1 MHRPLEGRRAL
12 AAALTVLAVVATMFA
27 ALSPSASAGTARHDY
42 IVVLKG
48 EPSAR
53 SASVAADHAARYGV
67 DVKFTY
73 SHALNGYAASIS
85 DARVAQLRKDPAVAY
100 VERDATFRIQ
110 TTQFNPPSWGLDR
123 IDQRSLPLS
132 GSYTYTRTGSGVTA
146 YIVDTGINFGH
157 SDFSPGRAVSGYDA
171 IDGGTADD
179 CHGHGTHVAGTV
191 GGNTYG
197 VAKQVRL
204 VAVRVLNCQGSGT
217 TAQIVAGLDWVTGNH
232 TAGAPAVANMSLG
245 GSANSTIDAAVSRA
259 ISDGV
264 TVVVAAGNS
273 AANACNYSP
282 ARVSAAITVAASDS
296 SDRYASFTNWGT
308 CVDWFAPGV
317 NITSAWIGSST
328 ASNTISGTSMASPH
342 TAGVAAQYLQS
353 NPSASPST
361 VRSALFNLTTKNIIN
376 DPDTPNNDLLF
387 TNL

>member
-1 MHRPLEGRRAL
+1 MQHPFRGRRTL
-12 AAALTVLAVVATMFA
+12 AAALTVLAVAATMLA
-27 ALSPSASAGTARHDY
+27 TLTPSASAGTARHDW

-48 EPSAR
+48 EPSSR
-53 SASVAADHAARYGV
+53 SASVASQHAARYGA

-73 SHALNGYAASIS
+73 SHALNGYAASIP
-85 DARVAQLRKDPAVAY
+85 DARIDQVRRDPAVAY
-100 VERDATFRIQ
+100 VERDAVMRIQ
-110 TTQFNPPSWGLDR
+110 TTQTNPPWGLDR
-123 IDQRSLPLS
+123 IDQRSRPLS
-132 GSYTYTRTGSGVTA
+132 GTFTYTRTGSGVTA
-146 YIVDTGINFGH
+146 YIVDTGMNFGH
-157 SDFSPGRAVSGYDA
+157 TQFTGRAVSGYDA

-191 GGNTYG
+191 GGTTYG
-197 VAKQVRL
+197 VAKGVRL

-217 TAQIVAGLDWVTGNH
+217 TSQIVAGLDWVVGNH
-232 TAGAPAVANMSLG
+232 AAGSPAVANMSLG
-245 GSANSTIDAAVSRA
+245 GGANTSIDSAVQRA
-259 ISDGV
+259 INDGV

-282 ARVSAAITVAASDS
+282 ARVSAAITIAASDIN
-296 SDRYASFTNWGT
+296 DNYASFTNWGS

-317 NITSAWIGSST
+317 NILSAWIGSST
-328 ASNTISGTSMASPH
+328 ATNTISGTSMASPH

-353 NPSASPST
+353 NPGASPAT
-361 VRSALFNLTTKNIIN
+361 VRSALFSLTTKNIIP